1 MPDKVW
7 AAVRKEVC
15 GMTFMQA
22 LDMMMADSG
31 KVMVRHVGVGRDGL
45 VLYVRLDSE
54 LETGVRRFHTDRIN
68 WDHGAVI
75 TKADLRADDWALL
88 SEDRLVVG
96 ETR

>member
-7 AAVRKEVC
+7 AAVRKKEC

-45 VLYVRLDSE
+45 VIYCKLDRE
-54 LETGVRRFHTDRIN
+54 LETGVRRFFTTKIN
-68 WDHGAVI
+68 WDVGAVI

>member
-1 MPDKVW
+1 
-7 AAVRKEVC
+7 
-15 GMTFMQA
+15 

-45 VLYVRLDSE
+45 VIYCKLDRE
-54 LETGVRRFHTDRIN
+54 LETGVRRFFTTKIN

-88 SEDRLVVG
+88 SGDRLVVG